1 MQSSWSRRSLLTTLS
16 VTITATLAGCTD
28 LGGSS
33 RGATDIVLH
42 NEAKDSVAIELLVT
56 SQGSDS
62 AVVDTSIS
70 LEPNTRR
77 TINNEVIMGSDYE
90 VEVTFT
96 SDSTDSPYTETQQ
109 WDDAGQPLHVI
120 IHDQIVFA
128 VQVG

>member
-1 MQSSWSRRSLLTTLS
+1 MN
-16 VTITATLAGCTD
+16 

-42 NEAKDSVAIELLVT
+42 NEAKNSVDIELLVT

-70 LEPNTRR
+70 LEPNARR